1 MFSDRTLVRL
11 CWVVGG
17 VGIVGLFVVT
27 QLIGPVN
34 TSIKNI
40 NEASLGKTV
49 STYGKVDSFFTKDGH
64 VFLTLTDEGAKIK
77 VVVFENQ
84 AKKMPFAYNI
94 RNGDIIKVVGKVDKY
109 KGELEIIGER
119 VEQI

>member
-1 MFSDRTLVRL
+1 MLSDRTLVRL

-49 STYGKVDSFFTKDGH
+49 SAYGKVDSFFTKDGH